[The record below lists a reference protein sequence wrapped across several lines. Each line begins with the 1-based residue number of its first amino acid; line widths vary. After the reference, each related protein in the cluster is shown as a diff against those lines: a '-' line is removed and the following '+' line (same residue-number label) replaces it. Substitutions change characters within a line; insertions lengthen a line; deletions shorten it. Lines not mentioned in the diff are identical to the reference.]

1 MYHAICSDRGT
12 VKKINQDSA
21 LYKQASTGNGDL
33 MLAAV
38 CDGMGG
44 LRNGEVASGEMIKAL
59 AAWFDNYLPLLVKGG
74 ITDEVL
80 VESLNRLITDEDE
93 RITEYGEENGECGTT
108 LAAVVAYGGK
118 YLCVNVGDS
127 RVYRITTN
135 GILQLT
141 HDQTVVQ
148 YLIDSGRI
156 TREQAE
162 THPDRNILLQCV
174 GAGGDV
180 VPEYGI
186 GEYEKGD
193 VFLVC
198 SDGFRHRLVEEEMM
212 RLFGAGTDTEKKL
225 MAAAERAVEVNMQRK
240 ERDNITVVAVRM

>member
-21 LYKQASTGNGDL
+21 LYKQASTGAGDL

-44 LRNGEVASGEMIKAL
+44 LCNGEVASGEVIKAL
-59 AAWFDNYLPLLVKGG
+59 AAWFDRQLPLLVNGG

-80 VESLNRLITDEDE
+80 TESLNRLITDEDE
-93 RITEYGEENGECGTT
+93 RITEFGEENGECGTT
-108 LAAVVAYGGK
+108 LAAVIACGGK
-118 YLCVNVGDS
+118 YLCVNIGDS
-127 RVYRITTN
+127 RAYRITADD
-135 GILQLT
+135 ILQLT

-148 YLIDSGRI
+148 QLVDSGRI

-162 THPDRNILLQCV
+162 THPDRNVLLQCI
-174 GAGGDV
+174 GASGDV
-180 VPEYGI
+180 VPEYSI
-186 GEYEKGD
+186 GEYEEGN

>member
-93 RITEYGEENGECGTT
+93 RLTIRSQ
-108 LAAVVAYGGK
+108 
-118 YLCVNVGDS
+118 VG
-127 RVYRITTN
+127 N
-135 GILQLT
+135 GI
-141 HDQTVVQ
+141 
-148 YLIDSGRI
+148 Y
-156 TREQAE
+156 
-162 THPDRNILLQCV
+162 
-174 GAGGDV
+174 
-180 VPEYGI
+180 
-186 GEYEKGD
+186 
-193 VFLVC
+193 
-198 SDGFRHRLVEEEMM
+198 
-212 RLFGAGTDTEKKL
+212 
-225 MAAAERAVEVNMQRK
+225 
-240 ERDNITVVAVRM
+240 

>member
-108 LAAVVAYGGK
+108 LSAVIACGSR
-118 YLCVNVGDS
+118 YLCVNIGDS
-127 RVYRITTN
+127 RVYRITDPEGSPGNRQKYIRT
-135 GILQLT
+135 GT
-141 HDQTVVQ
+141 
-148 YLIDSGRI
+148 SSCS
-156 TREQAE
+156 AS
-162 THPDRNILLQCV
+162 
-174 GAGGDV
+174 
-180 VPEYGI
+180 VPEGTWSRNTAWENTIKETYSSYAVTVSGI
-186 GEYEKGD
+186 GW
-193 VFLVC
+193 
-198 SDGFRHRLVEEEMM
+198 
-212 RLFGAGTDTEKKL
+212 
-225 MAAAERAVEVNMQRK
+225 RK
-240 ERDNITVVAVRM
+240 RR

>member
-80 VESLNRLITDEDE
+80 VESH
-93 RITEYGEENGECGTT
+93 G
-108 LAAVVAYGGK
+108 
-118 YLCVNVGDS
+118 
-127 RVYRITTN
+127 
-135 GILQLT
+135 
-141 HDQTVVQ
+141 
-148 YLIDSGRI
+148 
-156 TREQAE
+156 
-162 THPDRNILLQCV
+162 
-174 GAGGDV
+174 
-180 VPEYGI
+180 
-186 GEYEKGD
+186 
-193 VFLVC
+193 
-198 SDGFRHRLVEEEMM
+198 
-212 RLFGAGTDTEKKL
+212 
-225 MAAAERAVEVNMQRK
+225 
-240 ERDNITVVAVRM
+240 